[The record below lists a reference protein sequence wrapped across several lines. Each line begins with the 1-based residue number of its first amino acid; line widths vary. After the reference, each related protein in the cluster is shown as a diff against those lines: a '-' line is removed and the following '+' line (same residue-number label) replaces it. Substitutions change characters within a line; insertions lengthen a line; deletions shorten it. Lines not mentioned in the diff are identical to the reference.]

1 MYYYVRLC
9 CVVSFYVIFMWC
21 DVMFVM
27 LCYVRV
33 QLYNIVSC
41 CCVVLCCAVLCCVV
55 FSPVLCC
62 VVLCFVLSCIMCID
76 VYFILFH
83 TSYATNLH
91 HSRDFASPNWR
102 FPERLHFTPS
112 GKQYC
117 RAGRAVPQSSRRSH
131 STWERRA
138 KENSTWT
145 KESGHPWDSIW

>member
-55 FSPVLCC
+55 CLLYSIYAMLHNYVLGCVTCYVTLYCVVFSLFFTFSSLIIYVIYATVNPLCC
-62 VVLCFVLSCIMCID
+62 SCE
-76 VYFILFH
+76 
-83 TSYATNLH
+83 
-91 HSRDFASPNWR
+91 SP
-102 FPERLHFTPS
+102 
-112 GKQYC
+112 
-117 RAGRAVPQSSRRSH
+117 
-131 STWERRA
+131 
-138 KENSTWT
+138 
-145 KESGHPWDSIW
+145 